1 MTAGRR
7 HRSGQSLT
15 EFALVLPVIL
25 ALVFGGIDFGG
36 YFASRLSVE
45 NAARV
50 AVRAAAVDVC
60 PTSGAGIAPQVG
72 PPSAC
77 WSSASPPASGTIE
90 QVAISA
96 APDARILNKDCPD
109 QDSVWPPSGSDLAT
123 LTPGTGCISIRYY
136 YLNGSTQSLCATWSA
151 GADEMTTNSLYPMGT
166 DCLIPAASSGADVV
180 QVVIGYNYSPLIP
193 IPWFSGS
200 GLTTTSAATQLVL
213 EQG

>member
-15 EFALVLPVIL
+15 EVALVLPVLL
-25 ALVFGGIDFGG
+25 ALIFGGIDYGG

-60 PTSGAGIAPQVG
+60 PITGVGVTQTGNTS
-72 PPSAC
+72 C
-77 WSSASPPASGTIE
+77 WSNATAPVSGTIE
-90 QVAISA
+90 RIAMA
-96 APDARILNKDCPD
+96 AAADANILNKDCPD
-109 QDSVWPPSGSDLAT
+109 SDSVWPPSAADLAT
-123 LTPGTGCISIRYY
+123 LTPGTGCVSIRYY
-136 YLNGSTQSLCATWSA
+136 YLNGSTQSLCANWSA
-151 GADEMTTNSLYPMGT
+151 TNDEMTTQTLYPMGT
-166 DCLIPAASSGADVV
+166 DCVIPAASTGADVV

-193 IPWFSGS
+193 IPWFKGS
-200 GLTTTSAATQLVL
+200 GLTTTAAETQLVL

>member
-1 MTAGRR
+1 MVELAM
-7 HRSGQSLT
+7 
-15 EFALVLPVIL
+15 VLPVVL

-50 AVRAAAVDVC
+50 AVRAAAVDAC
-60 PTSGAGIAPQVG
+60 PTSGAGVTQVG

-77 WSSASPPASGTIE
+77 WSSLTTAPSGTIE

-96 APDARILNKDCPD
+96 AADANILNKDCPD
-109 QDSVWPPSGSDLAT
+109 SDGIWPPSPSDLAT

-136 YLNGSTQSLCATWSA
+136 YLNGSNQSLCAAWSA
-151 GADEMTTNSLYPMGT
+151 TNDEMTTYSSYPMTT
-166 DCLIPAASSGADVV
+166 DCLIPAASTGADIV
-180 QVVIGYNYSPLIP
+180 QVVIGYKYKPLIP
-193 IPWFSGS
+193 IPWFTGA
-200 GLTTTSAATQLVL
+200 GLTTTSAETQLVL